1 MPDTDTGADSSSG
14 RVWLR
19 RSSAKLRMVIIGT
32 SISSTMPAL
41 PNSDGAT
48 ISVRPGGS
56 GMAISC
62 ERSCRN
68 MSIWVR
74 NR

>member
-1 MPDTDTGADSSSG
+1 
-14 RVWLR
+14 LR
-19 RSSAKLRMVIIGT
+19 RSSAKLRMVMSGT
-32 SISSTMPAL
+32 TISSTMPAL

-56 GMAISC
+56 GSAISC
-62 ERSCRN
+62 ERSCMN
-68 MSIWVR
+68 MSICVR